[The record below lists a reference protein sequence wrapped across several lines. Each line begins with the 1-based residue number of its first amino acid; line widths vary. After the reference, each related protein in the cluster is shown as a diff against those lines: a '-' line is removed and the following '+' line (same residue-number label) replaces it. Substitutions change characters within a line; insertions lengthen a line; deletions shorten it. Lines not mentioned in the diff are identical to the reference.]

1 MKNKSKLFNIFLS
14 LIFFIGLNSY
24 SINIFAEDDGKT
36 PSSEE
41 VTDDASPKKPK
52 GMPGKKKEYKTIDEF
67 LEDGEYISIDGF
79 MNVLHETEKDKYYLV
94 LNEDQLNKEFIYFT
108 YILNGPSDAG
118 PSGGDMGEAF
128 ILEFR
133 KFKEDI
139 GIYKK
144 NTKFKYDDSNK
155 ISQSKLT
162 NIIEAF
168 LGRFSVV
175 VNEDSKYL
183 INIDKMFLSEMLV
196 AITPNIPKEYME
208 YYNLILGRPDK
219 SKTFID
225 EVKNYEKN
233 TSFKVRYGFFNPKP
247 KSGGSI
253 DAVTD
258 KRYTYVDSLHLFV
271 EMPDDKFEPRVADQ
285 RIGYFSEKVTD
296 LSTYD
301 SNNARDLMNRWRLIK
316 KDPDAELSEPEEP
329 LVYWVE
335 NSTPEEIRPFVVK
348 GIEAWNKAFEKAGF
362 KNAIVAKIQP
372 DDAEWDAGDV
382 RYNVVRWAS
391 TPDPRYSGYGPSVA
405 NPRTGEIIAADIV
418 QEFNAIKRGYTYRKL
433 WGYTP
438 ENDPLEQWIV
448 SLTMHE
454 VGHTLGLRHNF
465 KSSWIYDAKEVHDV
479 SVTGDNHI
487 GSVMDYDPINL
498 APEGLTQGNFFPTG
512 PGSYDIWAIEFGYTP
527 SFTDEQRENLL
538 SKSTQPEYIFG
549 TDGDAMSSPGIN
561 IDPRNYRGDMS
572 NDPITYTSDRIKTL
586 DAKIAEL
593 PDIFLVDGET
603 STEFRSVFYSLTSE
617 KGRFLDGVSRLIG
630 GVYSNRIVNDSNKD
644 ITPFEAVSYED
655 QKRAMNL
662 IKEKLLSNDAFSFD
676 ENLLKYLQSEKRAAY
691 SSGRRVNEDPKL
703 HDLVLSMQGRTLS
716 HILHPV
722 VMMRLVDSSQYGNTY
737 MPDEVLK
744 DLFDG
749 IFVQREIPTTFKMNL
764 QSKYV
769 DSLISALDDDDYDEI
784 SKAAIYASLVDIKN
798 FTRSQYGDSKTK
810 VHYNF
815 LNWKV
820 SKALDD

>member
-1 MKNKSKLFNIFLS
+1 MKNKSNLFNIFLT
-14 LIFFIGLNSY
+14 LMIFTGLNSF
-24 SINIFAEDDGKT
+24 SINVFAEDDEKVS
-36 PSSEE
+36 SSEDKS
-41 VTDDASPKKPK
+41 DDAPSKEFN

-79 MNVLHETEKDKYYLV
+79 MNILHETEKDKYFLV

-128 ILEFR
+128 IVEFR

-144 NTKFKYDDSNK
+144 NTKFIYDESNK

-175 VNEDSKYL
+175 ANEDSKYL
-183 INIDKMFLSEMLV
+183 INIDKLFLSEMLV
-196 AITPNIPKEYME
+196 AITPNIPKEYIE

-233 TSFKVRYGFFNPKP
+233 TSFKVRYGFYNPKP

-258 KRYTYVDSLHLFV
+258 KRYTFIDGLHLFV
-271 EMPDDKFEPRVADQ
+271 EMPDDKFQPRVADQ

-316 KDPDAELSEPEEP
+316 KNPDAELSEPEEP
-329 LVYWVE
+329 IVYWVE

-348 GIEAWNKAFEKAGF
+348 GIEAWNEAFEKAGF

-372 DDAEWDAGDV
+372 DDAKWDAGDV

-433 WGYTP
+433 WGYTE
-438 ENDPLEQWIV
+438 ENDPLEQWII

-479 SVTGDNHI
+479 SVTGKNHI

-498 APEGLTQGNFFPTG
+498 APEGVAQGNYFPTG
-512 PGSYDIWAIEFGYTP
+512 PGFYDVWAIEFGYTP
-527 SFTDEQRENLL
+527 SFSDLERENLL

-549 TDGDAMSSPGIN
+549 TDGDAMSSPGTN

-593 PDIFLVDGET
+593 PDIFLTDGET

-630 GVYSNRIVNDSNKD
+630 GVYSNRIVNDSSKD
-644 ITPFEAVSYED
+644 VTPFEAVPYED
-655 QKRAMNL
+655 QKKAMNL
-662 IKEKLLSNDAFSFD
+662 IKEKLLSNDAFVFD
-676 ENLLKYLQSEKRAAY
+676 ENLLKYLQREKRAAY
-691 SSGRRVNEDPKL
+691 SSGRRGNEDPQL
-703 HDLVLSMQGRTLS
+703 HDLVLSMQGRTIS
-716 HILHPV
+716 HILHPA

-749 IFVQREIPTTFKMNL
+749 IFVQREVPNTFKMNL

-769 DSLISALDDDDYDEI
+769 DSLISALNDDDYDEI
-784 SKAAIYASLVDIKN
+784 SKAAIYSSLVNIRN
-798 FTRSQYGDSKTK
+798 FTKSQYGDSKTK

-815 LNWKV
+815 LNWKI

>member
-24 SINIFAEDDGKT
+24 SINIFGEDDGKA

-52 GMPGKKKEYKTIDEF
+52 GMTGKKKEYKTIDEF

-79 MNVLHETEKDKYYLV
+79 MNVLRETEKDKYYLV

-128 ILEFR
+128 IIEFR

-253 DAVTD
+253 DAITD
-258 KRYTYVDSLHLFV
+258 KRYTYVDGLHLFV

-479 SVTGDNHI
+479 SITGDNHI

-527 SFTDEQRENLL
+527 SFTDEERENLL

-593 PDIFLVDGET
+593 PDIFLIDGET

-815 LNWKV
+815 LYWKV

>member
-24 SINIFAEDDGKT
+24 SINIFGEDDGKA

-79 MNVLHETEKDKYYLV
+79 MNVLRETEKDKYYLV

-128 ILEFR
+128 IIEFR

-253 DAVTD
+253 DAITD

-479 SVTGDNHI
+479 SITGDNHI

-527 SFTDEQRENLL
+527 SFTDEERENLL

-815 LNWKV
+815 LYWKV